1 MTPRSTT
8 EYFRLLRTYI
18 FDQPLDLQHASYE
31 THTFPRHWNETFVIQ
46 LVEQGVNEFYCS
58 GLIHHAGAGSFV
70 LINPQDVHTGR
81 SVGKEPLVYRTLYP
95 SAELFQN
102 VNLPLCD
109 SPPTAP
115 NFPRPVVQDV
125 ELAGLFRKACLACE
139 GANTQLV
146 RQSLLAETLSMI
158 LLRHS
163 DHRAEAKAVGKEP
176 LVIKRTQEYLAENL
190 QRNVSLAE
198 LAQTA
203 QLSAF
208 HFTRVF
214 RASAGL
220 PPHEYLLNLR
230 IARAKQ
236 LLNAGTALAEVAELT
251 GFYDASHF
259 IKRFKRI
266 VGVSPG
272 QYLQWCR
279 H

>member
-1 MTPRSTT
+1 MTTRSTT
-8 EYFRLLRTYI
+8 QYFHLLRTYI
-18 FDQPLDLQHASYE
+18 FDLPLDLQHASYE

-46 LVEQGVNEFYCS
+46 LVEQGVNEFYC
-58 GLIHHAGAGSFV
+58 GGQIHHAGAGSIV
-70 LINPQDVHTGR
+70 LINPQEVHTGR

-95 SAELFQN
+95 NAELFEKLS
-102 VNLPLCD
+102 VTLCD
-109 SPPTAP
+109 SPPSAP
-115 NFPRPVVQDV
+115 SFSRPVVQDV

-146 RQSLLAETLSMI
+146 RQALLAETLSMI

-163 DHRAEAKAVGKEP
+163 DRRAAVQAIGKETH
-176 LVIKRTQEYLAENL
+176 VVKRAQEYLAENL
-190 QRNVSLAE
+190 HRNISLAE

-203 QLSAF
+203 HLSVF

-214 RASAGL
+214 RATAGL

-236 LLNAGTALAEVAELT
+236 LLSAGTALAEAAELT

-272 QYLQWCR
+272 QYLQWR
-279 H
+279 RY